1 MEFTGRHPDPS
12 MTIITDDVFLLHRSD
27 EPPGIEVRNKTHQ
40 GDMAMRNVDVA
51 IIGAG
56 HAGLNALKEVKKATD
71 NWVLINGGQLGTTCA
86 RVGCMPSKGIIEV
99 SRKYNHD
106 SHGGQVDPQQIP
118 ELLEKVRD
126 YRDIFVDLVLANTT
140 DNMVEGEELIEGYA
154 TFVEP
159 NLLMVNDQLIR
170 ARKIIIATGSHP
182 VIPPEWQSLEDH
194 ILTSESLFELEN
206 LPNSVGVIGLGYVGL
221 EMAQALHRLGVK
233 VVGVGNQDTVAGIR
247 DSAINRQVQQI
258 FNREFPLHLGHSARL
273 TAVDG
278 GVRIEAGDL
287 DIQVEKVFLSVG
299 RRPNIPAGL
308 EMFCKTDER
317 DIPCYNPSTLQI
329 DGLPVFIAGDAIGRR
344 MMLQDAAEEGHHAGS
359 NACLEEP
366 VDLPAKTPLSI
377 IFTEP
382 NICQV
387 GPNLDE
393 LTDVVIGE
401 QRFGPIG
408 RAIIMGSNR
417 GLIRLYAEP
426 GSGRML
432 GACMVGPRVEHLAHL
447 VAWSVQQ
454 QLTVQEMLEMPFY
467 HPVIEEAL
475 QDALKDTAKKLAKQ
489 PPPSVDTVTTPESLP
504 RSRSALQMLGH
515 WFTSRMQKDQQP
527 TNPV

>member
-1 MEFTGRHPDPS
+1 
-12 MTIITDDVFLLHRSD
+12 
-27 EPPGIEVRNKTHQ
+27 
-40 GDMAMRNVDVA
+40 MRKVDVA

-56 HAGLNALKEVKKATD
+56 HAGLNALKEVKKVTD

-99 SRKYNHD
+99 SRKYNLHSHD
-106 SHGGQVDPQQIP
+106 GQVDSQQIP

-170 ARKIIIATGSHP
+170 ANKIIIATGSHP
-182 VIPPEWQSLEDH
+182 VIPPEWQSLKDRL
-194 ILTSESLFELEN
+194 LTSESLFELDD
-206 LPNSVGVIGLGYVGL
+206 LPKSVGVIGLGYVGL

-233 VVGVGNQDTVAGIR
+233 VVGIGNQDTVAGIK
-247 DSAINRQVQQI
+247 DPAINQQVLQI

-273 TAVDG
+273 TAVDD

-287 DIQVEKVFLSVG
+287 DVQVEKIFLSVG

-317 DIPCYNPSTLQI
+317 GIPCYNPSTLQV
-329 DGLPVFIAGDAIGRR
+329 DGLPVFIAGDAIGQR

-359 NACLEEP
+359 NACREVPL
-366 VDLPAKTPLSI
+366 DLPEKTPLSI

-387 GPNLDE
+387 GAHHDE
-393 LTDVVIGE
+393 LPDAVIGE

-408 RAIIMGSNR
+408 RALIMGSNR

-426 GSGRML
+426 GSGKVL

-454 QLTVQEMLEMPFY
+454 QLTVQEMLDMPFY

-489 PPPSVDTVTTPESLP
+489 PSPQPDTVTTPVSLP
-504 RSRSALQMLGH
+504 RSRGAFRVFGQWLANQ
-515 WFTSRMQKDQQP
+515 MQKGQAP
-527 TNPV
+527 ANPV

>member
-1 MEFTGRHPDPS
+1 M
-12 MTIITDDVFLLHRSD
+12 VAW
-27 EPPGIEVRNKTHQ
+27 RNIHEGET
-40 GDMAMRNVDVA
+40 AMRKVDVA

-86 RVGCMPSKGIIEV
+86 RVGCMPSKGIIEL
-99 SRKYNHD
+99 SRKYKSQSHD
-106 SHGGQVDPQQIP
+106 NRVDTQQIP

-140 DNMVEGEELIEGYA
+140 DNMVEGKELIEGYA

-159 NLLMVNDQLIR
+159 DLLMVNDELIR
-170 ARKIIIATGSHP
+170 AKRIIIATGSHP
-182 VIPPEWQSLEDH
+182 VIPPEWQSLEDR

-206 LPNSVGVIGLGYVGL
+206 LPTSVGVIGLGYVGL

-233 VVGVGNQDTVAGIR
+233 VVGIGHQDTVAGIR
-247 DSAINRQVQQI
+247 DPGINRQALQI
-258 FNREFPLHLGHSARL
+258 FNREFPLHLGYPARL
-273 TAVDG
+273 TALDD
-278 GVRIEAGDL
+278 GVRIVAGEL
-287 DIQVEKVFLSVG
+287 DIEVEKVFLSVG
-299 RRPNIPAGL
+299 RLPNIPAGL
-308 EMFCKTDER
+308 DMFCKTDER
-317 DIPCYNPSTLQI
+317 GMPHYDPSTLQVH
-329 DGLPVFIAGDAIGRR
+329 GMPVFIAGDANGQR
-344 MMLQDAAEEGHHAGS
+344 MMLQDAAEEGRHAGM
-359 NACLEEP
+359 NACLDVP

-377 IFTEP
+377 IFTDP

-387 GPNLDE
+387 GAHLDD
-393 LTDVVIGE
+393 LTDVVVGE
-401 QRFGPIG
+401 QRFGPVG

-417 GLIRLYAEP
+417 GLIRLYAEL
-426 GSGRML
+426 GSGRIL

-454 QLTVQEMLEMPFY
+454 RLTVREMLEMPFY

-489 PPPSVDTVTTPESLP
+489 SIPSLDTGAIQDSDPQRP
-504 RSRSALQMLGH
+504 GNG
-515 WFTSRMQKDQQP
+515 FRMFGAWLANLINKDQHSP
-527 TNPV
+527 TNPA

>member
-1 MEFTGRHPDPS
+1 
-12 MTIITDDVFLLHRSD
+12 
-27 EPPGIEVRNKTHQ
+27 
-40 GDMAMRNVDVA
+40 MRNVDVA

-56 HAGLNALKEVKKATD
+56 HAGLNALKEVKKVTD
-71 NWVLINGGQLGTTCA
+71 NWVLVNGGQLGTTCA
-86 RVGCMPSKGIIEV
+86 RVGCMPSKGIIEL
-99 SRKYNHD
+99 SRKYHRSSHD
-106 SHGGQVDPQQIP
+106 NQVDTQQIP

-140 DNMVEGEELIEGYA
+140 DNMVEGKELIEGYA

-159 NLLMVNDQLIR
+159 DLLMVNDELIR
-170 ARKIIIATGSHP
+170 AKKIIIATGSHP
-182 VIPPEWQSLEDH
+182 VIPPEWQSLKDR

-206 LPNSVGVIGLGYVGL
+206 LPKSVGVIGLGYVGL

-233 VVGVGNQDTVAGIR
+233 VVGIGHQDTVAGIR
-247 DSAINRQVQQI
+247 DPEINRQALQI
-258 FNREFPLHLGHSARL
+258 FSREFPLHTGHPARL
-273 TAVDG
+273 TTLDD
-278 GVRIEAGDL
+278 GVRIEAGEL

-299 RRPNIPAGL
+299 RLPNIPAGL
-308 EMFCKTDER
+308 DMFCQTDER
-317 DIPCYNPSTLQI
+317 GMPHYNLSTLQVH
-329 DGLPVFIAGDAIGRR
+329 GLPVFIAGDANGQR
-344 MMLQDAAEEGHHAGS
+344 MMLQDAAEEGRHAGM

-366 VDLPAKTPLSI
+366 VDLPEKTPLSI
-377 IFTEP
+377 IFTDP

-387 GPNLDE
+387 GAHLDD
-393 LTDVVIGE
+393 LTDVVVGE
-401 QRFGPIG
+401 QRFGPVG

-426 GSGRML
+426 GSGRIL

-454 QLTVQEMLEMPFY
+454 QLTVREMLEMPFY

-489 PPPSVDTVTTPESLP
+489 SIPSLDTGVMPESDTQRP
-504 RSRSALQMLGH
+504 GGG
-515 WFTSRMQKDQQP
+515 FRMFGAWLASLINKGQQSP